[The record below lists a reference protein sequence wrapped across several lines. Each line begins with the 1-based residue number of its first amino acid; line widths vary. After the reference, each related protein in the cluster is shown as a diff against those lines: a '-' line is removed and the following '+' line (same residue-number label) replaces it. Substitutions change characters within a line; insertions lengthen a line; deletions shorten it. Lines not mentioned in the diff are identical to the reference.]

1 MKQVIQEFLDGKQVA
16 IAGASSKDT
25 NFGKS
30 LMQEFVKLGYTV
42 YPVNPRC
49 TEIDGTPCLGSVKD
63 LPAGVENLILV
74 VPPSVTDEIVDQCVG
89 TPVRRIWMH
98 RSMGRGAV
106 SEDAIRVCKENGI
119 DVVYG
124 FCPMMFYGKG
134 MHKFHLW
141 IRETFGKVPAE
152 YRA

>member
-1 MKQVIQEFLDGKQVA
+1 MKKVIQEFLDGKKVA
-16 IAGASSKDT
+16 IAGASNKDD

-30 LMQEFVKLGYTV
+30 LMKEFVKLGYTV

-49 TEIDGTPCLGSVKD
+49 DEVDGTPCLATVKD
-63 LPAGVENLILV
+63 LPAEVENLILV
-74 VPPSVTDEIVDQCVG
+74 VPPSLTDEIVDQSVG
-89 TPVRRIWMH
+89 TSIRRVWMH
-98 RSMGRGAV
+98 RSLGRGAV
-106 SEDAIRVCKENGI
+106 SEDAIEVCRKHGI
-119 DVVYG
+119 EVVHG